1 MAITDEFRDKRN
13 SQRFE
18 LERTWLMRV
27 AVISNRNVPGYPDE
41 NLKDHL
47 AWIDKAARAGARL
60 ILFPELSLSGY
71 TTEAFVR
78 RIGMTL
84 DSARCVALTRKAREK
99 DVFVAFGLP
108 LRYRRKLYIS
118 HALVGPKGVVGHYEK
133 VHLAGPIH
141 GEGRVFSPGSR
152 FKVFDVDG
160 ASVGINIC
168 YDGRHPGSS
177 LSVAHLGAEVIL
189 HPHGNLVGELG
200 VDPVDWANNKRAYLG
215 PRGVDTCTYTLIC
228 NSVGNMKDRGGT
240 LRKFSGGALVLGPDG
255 DFVARSPDRSRRPH
269 MVVADLDLDRLR
281 ERRLNS
287 AINQRRV
294 EVYATALA

>member
-1 MAITDEFRDKRN
+1 
-13 SQRFE
+13 
-18 LERTWLMRV
+18 MRV

-41 NLKDHL
+41 NLKGHL
-47 AWIDKAARAGARL
+47 IWIDRAAGAGARL

-84 DSARCVALTRKAREK
+84 DSARCVALMRKACEK

-108 LRYRRKLYIS
+108 LRYRKKLYIS

-141 GEGRVFSPGSR
+141 GEGRVFHPGSKFR
-152 FKVFDVDG
+152 VFDVDG
-160 ASVGINIC
+160 VSVGINIC

-189 HPHGNLVGELG
+189 HPHGNLVGGLG
-200 VDPVDWANNKRAYLG
+200 KNPRDWAENKRVYLG
-215 PRGVDTCTYTLIC
+215 PRSVDTSTYTLIC
-228 NSVGNMKDRGGT
+228 NSIGNVTDRGGT
-240 LRKFSGGALVLGPDG
+240 LRKFSGGALILGPDG
-255 DFVARSPDRSRRPH
+255 DFVARSPDPSRRPH
-269 MVVADLDLDRLR
+269 MVVADLDVERLR
-281 ERRLNS
+281 ARRLNS

-294 EVYATALA
+294 EVYAAALA